1 MPIRRMIGLL
11 LAVAAVALEALPAQA
26 QSWPNRAVKLIV
38 PLGPGAGA
46 DIGARMLGDR
56 LSKKWGQPV
65 VVENRAGGDA
75 IPALV
80 QFTGA
85 NDDHTYLF
93 APSSTF
99 IAHPLQYP
107 KLQYDPADLVPIVQV
122 SITVVSVTVPA
133 SLPVSSLG
141 QLADLARKEPGKL
154 NWHAITSLNDLQF
167 QAFLKVASLDMVR
180 VPYRDGIQA
189 LNDLAEGRIQVYS
202 SAFAVA
208 RPQVLA
214 GKVKVIALTNTRRS
228 DLVPG
233 ATTAREQGHPALEF
247 DGLIGAYGTRV
258 VSAAVRDRIAADVLE
273 FMKDK
278 AIVDRLTA
286 TGQIVAPGNAA
297 TFAATMAT
305 QRAGAEA
312 TARVLGLKM
321 AQ

>member
-1 MPIRRMIGLL
+1 MSMRRLAGLVFALIGLT
-11 LAVAAVALEALPAQA
+11 AAVAPAGA

-38 PLGPGAGA
+38 PLGPGAGS
-46 DIGARMLGDR
+46 DIGARMLADR

-85 NDDHTYLF
+85 NDDHTFLF
-93 APSSTF
+93 APTSTF

-122 SITVVSVTVPA
+122 SITVISVTVPA
-133 SLPVSSLG
+133 SLPVSSLVE
-141 QLADLARKEPGKL
+141 LADLARKQPGKL
-154 NWHAITSLNDLQF
+154 NWHAVTSLNDLQF
-167 QAFLKVASLDMVR
+167 QAFLKVGNLDMVR

-189 LNDLAEGRIQVYS
+189 LNDLAESRIQVYS

-208 RPQVLA
+208 RPQVQA

-228 DLVPG
+228 ELVPG
-233 ATTAREQGHPALEF
+233 VSTTREQGHPALEF
-247 DGLIGAYGTRV
+247 DGLIGAFGTRV
-258 VSAAVRDRIAADVLE
+258 VSAAVRDKLSADVLE

-278 AIVDRLTA
+278 EIVDRLTA
-286 TGQIVAPGNAA
+286 TGQIVAPGDAA
-297 TFAATMAT
+297 AFSASMAT
-305 QRAGAEA
+305 QKAGAEA
-312 TARVLGLKM
+312 TAKILGMKM